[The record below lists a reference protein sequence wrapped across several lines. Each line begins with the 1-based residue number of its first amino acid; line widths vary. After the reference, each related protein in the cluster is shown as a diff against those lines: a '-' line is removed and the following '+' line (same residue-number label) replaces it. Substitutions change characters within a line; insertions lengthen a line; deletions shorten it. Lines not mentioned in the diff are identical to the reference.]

1 MDNDTPEKKPDN
13 LRTIRPKK
21 CIVRWSL
28 KKIIEAADQ
37 RTMEPTKNR
46 GAIMKIDWRRYA
58 EDRVRKTEISGHT

>member
-1 MDNDTPEKKPDN
+1 VVQGRPLQGTRGWGADYGQDTPEEKPDH

-37 RTMEPTKNR
+37 RVR
-46 GAIMKIDWRRYA
+46 WSLLKI
-58 EDRVRKTEISGHT
+58 EVQL